1 MKPRLPKHV
10 ELFFPSD
17 VVRYIYTYIP
27 HLPKYTPP
35 SPSLQQQLMKL
46 QHMNWKSSW
55 TNAMY
60 LKGLDDFV
68 LK

>member
-27 HLPKYTPP
+27 HLPPKVPV
-35 SPSLQQQLMKL
+35 SPSLYKELMKL
-46 QHMNWKSSW
+46 QYQTWKSSW
-55 TNAMY
+55 SNTMY
-60 LKGLDDFV
+60 LKGFDDFI

>member
-1 MKPRLPKHV
+1 MKPRLPKEV

-27 HLPKYTPP
+27 HLVKKEPP
-35 SPSLQQQLMKL
+35 SPTLQKQLMRL
-46 QHMNWKSSW
+46 QCDKRCVWSS
-55 TNAMY
+55 MY

-68 LK
+68 LH